1 MSLTPNSTPQET
13 NLAGQAALIESQE
26 AIGEDVAMGSAISD
40 GGNVSDSATAKQSK
54 PSHGASLRWNFS
66 WTFVGNIV
74 YSACQWSMLVVL
86 AKLGNPEMVGQY
98 GLAMAVVTP
107 ILALSSLQLRA
118 VLTTDVKE
126 KVPFGEYLGFRL
138 TTTVISLLIIGTIP
152 FVMHYRWDST
162 LVVLIIGL
170 GQAIETLA
178 DLYWGRMQFFDHM
191 DRIAKSMIARG
202 VLGLAGLGT
211 TVYLTRSVVW
221 GAVALVLARGIVLV
235 GYDMSKRAQLLPRHA
250 DRAESAAILADK
262 KKALWPLWNWDTQSE
277 LFRTS
282 IVLGVIAMLV
292 SLMPNMPRYFIQ
304 NSLGEHALGIFTA
317 TAFLVSSGSLIVNA
331 MGTSAFVRLAKHYG
345 AGDVAGFNSL
355 LFKLLGIAA
364 VLGLC
369 GIGVAVFFGHMLLKL
384 LYRPEYAEHTDVLIA
399 MMVGGAMTYV
409 SGIMASAVTSAR
421 CFVRQ
426 IPVLALAVGSSALT
440 SYLLVPK
447 YGLLGGAFA
456 VITTST
462 VLAVGEIVLLWY
474 ILSNANR
481 LAEAK
486 S

>member
-1 MSLTPNSTPQET
+1 MSSAPDSHIYPDT
-13 NLAGQAALIESQE
+13 NLAGQAAVIESQQ
-26 AIGEDVAMGSAISD
+26 AIGEEMGMSSPTSEAE
-40 GGNVSDSATAKQSK
+40 GLPSATASARPKAQSG
-54 PSHGASLRWNFS
+54 GASLRWNFS
-66 WTFVGNIV
+66 WTFVGNII
-74 YSACQWSMLVVL
+74 YSACQWAILVTL
-86 AKLGNPEMVGQY
+86 AKIGSAEMVGQY
-98 GLAMAVVTP
+98 GLAMAIATP

-126 KVPFGEYLGFRL
+126 KIPFGEYLGFRL
-138 TTTVISLLIIGTIP
+138 ATTTLSLLIIGVIP
-152 FVMHYRWDST
+152 FVMHYRRDST

-178 DLYWGRMQFFDHM
+178 DLYWARMQFYDHM

-202 VLGLAGLGT
+202 VLGLGALVT
-211 TVYLTRSVVW
+211 TIYLSKNVVW
-221 GAVALVLARGIVLV
+221 GVFALVLARGVVLV
-235 GYDMSKRAQLLPRHA
+235 GYDMSGRAQLLPRKA
-250 DRAESAAILADK
+250 NRAEAEAILTEK
-262 KKALWPLWNWDTQSE
+262 KNSLWPLWNWETQKE
-277 LFRTS
+277 LFSTS

-292 SLMPNMPRYFIQ
+292 
-304 NSLGEHALGIFTA
+304 SLGEHALGIFTA

-331 MGTSAFVRLAKHYG
+331 MGQSAFVRLAKHYG
-345 AGDVAGFNSL
+345 TGDVAGFNSL

-364 VLGLC
+364 ALGLA
-369 GIGVAVFFGHMLLKL
+369 GIAVAVFAGHLLLTL

-421 CFVRQ
+421 CFARQ
-426 IPVLALAVGSSALT
+426 IPVLAVAVGSAALA

-456 VITTST
+456 VIITST
-462 VLAVGEIVLLWY
+462 VLSAGEVVLLWY
-474 ILSNANR
+474 VLSNVNR
-481 LAEAK
+481 LAEAE